1 MAAVAVVVL
10 LALAYW
16 VAKPANETVTVVPS
30 RDDGHIG
37 TVVVQRG
44 SERRVLNQ
52 AYATTRNGDAVTI
65 IAATQVKDAFGPAMQ
80 AMPAQPTIFTLYFV
94 TGTDELTDESKAE
107 LQRILDSLK
116 QRPVPDVLVIGHTD
130 TVGEYRTNDRLSA
143 TRAETVKGFLV
154 GIGIPAERIQTAGR
168 GEREPIVPTADDS
181 DEPLNRRVEI
191 NVR

>member
-65 IAATQVKDAFGPAMQ
+65 TAATQVRDIFGPAMQ
-80 AMPAQPTIFTLYFV
+80 AMPAQPTIFTLYFI
-94 TGTDELTDESKAE
+94 TGTDELTEESKAD
-107 LQRILDSLK
+107 LQRILESLK

-130 TVGEYRTNDRLSA
+130 TVGEYRGNDKLSA

-168 GEREPIVPTADDS
+168 GEREPIVPTADDT